1 MTCHYRFSF
10 LFLFKKNAPK
20 TVAPIFLLAIHL
32 SVLISLPLRNK
43 KWGTLFSLEEKIT
56 CFDNLLIFFSQRQQF
71 VSSFGQQIKLT

>member
-1 MTCHYRFSF
+1 M
-10 LFLFKKNAPK
+10 
-20 TVAPIFLLAIHL
+20 
-32 SVLISLPLRNK
+32 ISLPLHNK